1 MLDWIHDVIIDNMR
15 ISFERYA
22 EIANECINRSEVH
35 SHYCN
40 NSHADDKWLHDTYGM
55 FDDESLDALDSMMSM
70 KHDENCNYII
80 AVPAKLSGRIAS
92 YCFEPDIAVKIINA
106 MLALLTDINGS
117 RTIPVVEAYK
127 MCDFIFAVKYMLETD
142 NGSVLINEMI
152 ESCRNNDYSLIHA
165 VMLSL
170 DSLPIDREPDDDFIE
185 RLRLNWEL
193 CRIAGNGFGT
203 YYSDG
208 TMIGCFDSY
217 DVNILESCV
226 HALKTDLSAWDD
238 ERVAD
243 AVHDFNNEVMTA
255 RSHIDPTDLN
265 TNDELCDVF
274 DYILSDIPSLS
285 DDVLVV
291 LMHVIAIMSSV
302 EYGGDN
308 SEFNN
313 MLHDRLLFNAVID
326 DVIHHGMPV
335 EYAMEHVKIMEN

>member
-1 MLDWIHDVIIDNMR
+1 MR
-15 ISFERYA
+15 IIFERYA
-22 EIANECINRSEVH
+22 EIVNECIHMSEVH
-35 SHYCN
+35 SS

-92 YCFEPDIAVKIINA
+92 YCFEPDIAVKIINV

-117 RTIPVVEAYK
+117 RSIPVIDAHN
-127 MCDFIFAVKYMLETD
+127 MRDFIFAVKYMLETD

-152 ESCRNNDYSLIHA
+152 ESCGNNDYSLIHA
-165 VMLSL
+165 VMHSL
-170 DSLPIDREPDDDFIE
+170 DSLAYYEEPLDDDFIE
-185 RLRLNWEL
+185 RIRLNWEL
-193 CRIAGNGFGT
+193 RSLAGNGFGV

-208 TMIGCFDSY
+208 TMIGNFDSY
-217 DVNILESCV
+217 NVNILESCV
-226 HALKTDLSAWDD
+226 HALKTDLSAWDYD
-238 ERVAD
+238 KRAD
-243 AVHDFNNEVMTA
+243 AVHDFNNEVMA
-255 RSHIDPTDLN
+255 ALSHIDPTDLN
-265 TNDELCDVF
+265 SNDELCDVF

-291 LMHVIAIMSSV
+291 LMHVIAIMSSI
-302 EYGGDN
+302 EYDGDE

-313 MLHDRLLFNAVID
+313 MLHDRLLFNSVID

-335 EYAMEHVKIMEN
+335 EYAMEHVKMMEN

>member
-1 MLDWIHDVIIDNMR
+1 MR

-22 EIANECINRSEVH
+22 EIANECINRSESH
-35 SHYCN
+35 SYYCN
-40 NSHADDKWLHDTYGM
+40 NFHADDKWLHDTYGM

-106 MLALLTDINGS
+106 MLALLTNINGS
-117 RTIPVVEAYK
+117 RSIPIVDAHS

-165 VMLSL
+165 VMHSL
-170 DSLPIDREPDDDFIE
+170 DSLSVDREPDDDFIE

-193 CRIAGNGFGT
+193 RRIAGNGFGT

-208 TMIGCFDSY
+208 TMIGRFDSY

-238 ERVAD
+238 ERAAD

-255 RSHIDPTDLN
+255 LSHIDPTDLN

-291 LMHVIAIMSSV
+291 LMHVIAIMSSI
-302 EYGGDN
+302 EYDGDN
-308 SEFNN
+308 DEFNN

-335 EYAMEHVKIMEN
+335 EYAMEHVRMMEN

>member
-1 MLDWIHDVIIDNMR
+1 MR
-15 ISFERYA
+15 IIFERYA
-22 EIANECINRSEVH
+22 EIANECIHMSEVH
-35 SHYCN
+35 SS

-92 YCFEPDIAVKIINA
+92 YCFEPDIAVKIINV

-117 RTIPVVEAYK
+117 RSIPVIDAHN
-127 MCDFIFAVKYMLETD
+127 MRDFIFAVKYMLETD

-152 ESCRNNDYSLIHA
+152 ESCGNNDYSLIHA
-165 VMLSL
+165 VMHSL
-170 DSLPIDREPDDDFIE
+170 DSLPYYEEPLDDDFIE
-185 RLRLNWEL
+185 RIRLNWEL
-193 CRIAGNGFGT
+193 RSLAGNGFGV

-208 TMIGCFDSY
+208 TMIGNFDSY
-217 DVNILESCV
+217 NVNILESCV
-226 HALKTDLSAWDD
+226 HALKTDLSAWDYD
-238 ERVAD
+238 KRAD
-243 AVHDFNNEVMTA
+243 AVHDFNNEVMA
-255 RSHIDPTDLN
+255 ALSHIDPTDLN
-265 TNDELCDVF
+265 SNDELCDVF

-291 LMHVIAIMSSV
+291 LMHVIAIMSSI
-302 EYGGDN
+302 EYDGDK
-308 SEFNN
+308 SGFNN

-335 EYAMEHVKIMEN
+335 EYAVEHVKMMEN

>member
-1 MLDWIHDVIIDNMR
+1 MR
-15 ISFERYA
+15 IIFERYA
-22 EIANECINRSEVH
+22 EIVNESIHISKVH
-35 SHYCN
+35 SS

-92 YCFEPDIAVKIINA
+92 YCFEPDIAVKIINV

-117 RTIPVVEAYK
+117 RSIPVIDAYN
-127 MCDFIFAVKYMLETD
+127 MRDFIFAVKYILETD

-152 ESCRNNDYSLIHA
+152 ESCGNNDYSLIHA
-165 VMLSL
+165 VMHSL
-170 DSLPIDREPDDDFIE
+170 DSLPCYEEPLDDDFIE
-185 RLRLNWEL
+185 RIRLNWEL
-193 CRIAGNGFGT
+193 RSLAGNGFGV

-208 TMIGCFDSY
+208 TMIGNFDSY
-217 DVNILESCV
+217 NVNILESCV
-226 HALKTDLSAWDD
+226 HALKTDLSAWDYD
-238 ERVAD
+238 KRAD
-243 AVHDFNNEVMTA
+243 AVHDFNDEVMA
-255 RSHIDPTDLN
+255 ALSHIDPTDLN
-265 TNDELCDVF
+265 SNDELYDVF

-291 LMHVIAIMSSV
+291 LMHVIAIMSSI
-302 EYGGDN
+302 EYDGDN

-335 EYAMEHVKIMEN
+335 EYAMEHVKMMEN

>member
-1 MLDWIHDVIIDNMR
+1 MR
-15 ISFERYA
+15 IIFERYA
-22 EIANECINRSEVH
+22 EIANECIHMSEVH
-35 SHYCN
+35 SS

-117 RTIPVVEAYK
+117 RSIPVIDAYN
-127 MCDFIFAVKYMLETD
+127 MRDFIFAVKYMLETD

-152 ESCRNNDYSLIHA
+152 ESCGNNDYSLIHA
-165 VMLSL
+165 VMHSL
-170 DSLPIDREPDDDFIE
+170 DSLPCYEEPLDDDFIE
-185 RLRLNWEL
+185 RIRLNWEL
-193 CRIAGNGFGT
+193 RSLAGNGFGV

-208 TMIGCFDSY
+208 TMIGNFDSY
-217 DVNILESCV
+217 NVNILESCV
-226 HALKTDLSAWDD
+226 HALKTDLSAWDYD
-238 ERVAD
+238 KRAD
-243 AVHDFNNEVMTA
+243 AVHDFNNEVHGA
-255 RSHIDPTDLN
+255 LSHIDPTDLN
-265 TNDELCDVF
+265 SNDELCDVF

-291 LMHVIAIMSSV
+291 LMHVIAIMSSI
-302 EYGGDN
+302 EYDGDK
-308 SEFNN
+308 SGFNN

-326 DVIHHGMPV
+326 DVIHHGMPI
-335 EYAMEHVKIMEN
+335 EYATEHAKMMEN

>member
-1 MLDWIHDVIIDNMR
+1 MR
-15 ISFERYA
+15 IIFERYA
-22 EIANECINRSEVH
+22 EIANECIHMSEVH
-35 SHYCN
+35 SS

-92 YCFEPDIAVKIINA
+92 YCFEPDIAVKIINV

-117 RTIPVVEAYK
+117 RSIPVIDAYN
-127 MCDFIFAVKYMLETD
+127 MRDFIFAVKYILETD

-152 ESCRNNDYSLIHA
+152 ESCGNNDYSLIHA
-165 VMLSL
+165 VMHSL
-170 DSLPIDREPDDDFIE
+170 DSLPCYEEPLDDDFIE
-185 RLRLNWEL
+185 RIRLNREL
-193 CRIAGNGFGT
+193 RGLAGNGFGV

-208 TMIGCFDSY
+208 TMIGNFDSY
-217 DVNILESCV
+217 NVNILESCV
-226 HALKTDLSAWDD
+226 HALKTDLSAWDYD
-238 ERVAD
+238 KRAD
-243 AVHDFNNEVMTA
+243 AVHDFNNEVMA
-255 RSHIDPTDLN
+255 AISHIKTYLDTV
-265 TNDELCDVF
+265 DELCDVF

-291 LMHVIAIMSSV
+291 LMHVIAIMSSI
-302 EYGGDN
+302 EYDGDN

-335 EYAMEHVKIMEN
+335 EYATEHAKMMEN